1 MERELVTDP
10 LVFQSNPMPP
20 NSKIIG
26 HMFSSSPG
34 FSMNVHLSPASHVK
48 HCSNS
53 PYITIS
59 PTNGFLATVPST
71 HSDFI
76 HSTASSNCSTENNF
90 SWCSDSGPGFQ
101 DFCCDSLLENGQI
114 QGSGNGGS
122 NLVMYDDLGK
132 RNWQEWA
139 DQLIT
144 DNDLL
149 NPNGNELLIDS
160 NPADQEAKWRFPSF
174 SCWTTKQLA
183 KSSSNLSAQL
193 MQSHQQVSII
203 S

>member
-1 MERELVTDP
+1 
-10 LVFQSNPMPP
+10 
-20 NSKIIG
+20 
-26 HMFSSSPG
+26 MFSSSPG